1 MVKIVQRSPLW
12 SISSLIGYLATGKLR
27 QRSSDD
33 LCMSQPSIKSIS
45 SQVQWKKPS
54 FLWAISKVIT
64 QTIRALWHCVRVAS
78 HQFIS
83 FPLDTHTAIRRSQ
96 KGFHSLLLQP
106 RWCSRRTDTWWHDS
120 SGHVVQEVSS
130 TMIPAPQPK
139 LSELSSAY
147 CTARARVHTVHSRV
161 WRWNSR
167 PTVGAVP
174 LADGAV
180 LPTVLQL
187 SSTLLFDSSLHS
199 PTASCFTTK
208 HEGILCIFACCRT
221 AEWRKLEKATDY
233 QQIWSFLSRTG
244 ISVVLLI
251 TQSW

>member
-64 QTIRALWHCVRVAS
+64 QTIRALWHCIRVAS

-120 SGHVVQEVSS
+120 SGHVASGSVQYNDASAPTKAEWTIFSLLYRQS
-130 TMIPAPQPK
+130 TSTHSALEGLEMK
-139 LSELSSAY
+139 LSAHSW
-147 CTARARVHTVHSRV
+147 CGTTRRRCGTAHSP
-161 WRWNSR
+161 
-167 PTVGAVP
+167 PTFKYTALWFIAAQP
-174 LADGAV
+174 HRF
-180 LPTVLQL
+180 
-187 SSTLLFDSSLHS
+187 LFYHQTWGDSLHLCLLS
-199 PTASCFTTK
+199 DGRMEEAGESNRLSTDL
-208 HEGILCIFACCRT
+208 ILF
-221 AEWRKLEKATDY
+221 EPNWH
-233 QQIWSFLSRTG
+233 
-244 ISVVLLI
+244 
-251 TQSW
+251 